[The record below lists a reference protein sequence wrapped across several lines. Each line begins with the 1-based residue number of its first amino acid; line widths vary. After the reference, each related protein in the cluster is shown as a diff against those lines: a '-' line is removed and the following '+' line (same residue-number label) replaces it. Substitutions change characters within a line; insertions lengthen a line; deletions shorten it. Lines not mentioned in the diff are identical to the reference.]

1 MLNQLT
7 VRGFKS
13 IRALED
19 FALGGLNVFV
29 GANGA
34 GKSNF
39 ISLFHMVAEMMR
51 QDLRGFVLRE
61 HGPDALLFGGRQRT
75 AGMEAR
81 FEFGRNAYDFRLEA
95 HGREMLVTRERLT
108 FFGDTRPFE
117 RELGSGPEPRLPEEE
132 DDTFAQY
139 ILPAVRS
146 WKVYHFHDTSGTA
159 PVRNDQAVRDN
170 ERLRVDGGNLGPF
183 LRRLRERHDSDYQEI
198 VRCVRAVA
206 PFFGGLW
213 HREEP
218 GERMELEW
226 VENGASEAIRGPRQM
241 SDGTLRLL
249 CLATLFLQ
257 PTHMQPRTI
266 LVDEPEL
273 GLHPYALGVLSEV
286 IRDARKRR
294 QVIVATQ
301 SADLVSALRPEEVVV
316 VRRRGSESVF
326 ERPEPARLR
335 HWLEDFRL
343 GDLWKMNVLGG
354 SPWSSE

>member
-1 MLNQLT
+1 MLKRLT

-19 FALGGLNVFV
+19 FAFGDLNVLV

-39 ISLFHMVAEMMR
+39 ISLFHMLAKMMR
-51 QDLRGFVLRE
+51 QDLRGFVLRQD
-61 HGPDALLFGGRQRT
+61 GPDALLFGGRQRT
-75 AGMEAR
+75 GGMEAR

-95 HGREMLVTRERLT
+95 HGGELLVARERLT
-108 FFGDTRPFE
+108 FFGDTERYE
-117 RELGSGPEPRLPEEE
+117 RELGGGTEARLSEQG
-132 DDTFAQY
+132 DDAFAQY
-139 ILPAVRS
+139 ILPAVRN

-159 PVRNDQAVRDN
+159 PVRNDQTVRDN
-170 ERLRVDGGNLGPF
+170 ESLRVDGGNLGPF
-183 LRRLRERHDSDYQEI
+183 LRRLREHHDGVYREI

-226 VENGASEAIRGPRQM
+226 VENGASEAICGPRQM

-257 PTHMQPRTI
+257 PTHMQPKTI

-286 IRDARKRR
+286 IRDASKRR

-301 SADLVSALRPEEVVV
+301 SADLVSALRPEEVIVV
-316 VRRRGSESVF
+316 SRRGSESVF
-326 ERPEPARLR
+326 ERPEPERLR
-335 HWLEDFRL
+335 HWLEDFVSGTCGR
-343 GDLWKMNVLGG
+343 
-354 SPWSSE
+354 